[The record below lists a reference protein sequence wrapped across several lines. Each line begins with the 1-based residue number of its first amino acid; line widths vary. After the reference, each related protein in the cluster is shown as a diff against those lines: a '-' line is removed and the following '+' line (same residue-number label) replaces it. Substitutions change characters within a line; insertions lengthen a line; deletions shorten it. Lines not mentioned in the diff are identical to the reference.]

1 MFNVFEKLSIN
12 ELTESIRKLP
22 PPTFFLDS
30 FQNKSNSKSRNL
42 KNVLNLLYTIHI
54 GDRQSHQVEMKSHN
68 GNMFTLIPTKR
79 SSSSAIFAFIYSI
92 TQVNSVQMSWN
103 FYQQYILL
111 VSKSYIGVDV
121 TVLYL
126 KPQV

>member
-1 MFNVFEKLSIN
+1 MFNIFEKLSIN

-22 PPTFFLDS
+22 HTFFLDS
-30 FQNKSNSKSRNL
+30 FQNKSNSKSINL
-42 KNVLNLLYTIHI
+42 QNFLNLLYAIHI

-68 GNMFTLIPTKR
+68 GNMFTFIPAKR
-79 SSSSAIFAFIYSI
+79 SSFSAIFAFIYSL
-92 TQVNSVQMSWN
+92 TQLNSVQMGWN

-111 VSKSYIGVDV
+111 VSKSYIGMDV